1 MVDDGRDSENGR
13 TQSQQRYPLG
23 YPKRITL
30 DLTVD
35 DHHALLGARYADRV
49 PMADRLRALISL
61 WREDPA
67 LAEAVSTRAQQL
79 LLAGSPA
86 PRRRRPTRQPGH
98 STHRARRP
106 PDGGRSAAARHRG
119 LQHQPTHRPGSPH
132 GAQFC

>member
-1 MVDDGRDSENGR
+1 MIDDGPSSENNKVH
-13 TQSQQRYPLG
+13 SQLRYPRG

-67 LAEAVSTRAQQL
+67 LAQAVSTRAQEL
-79 LLAGSPA
+79 LLAASPGPASA
-86 PRRRRPTRQPGH
+86 PPPEPPTATLDPQ
-98 STHRARRP
+98 AP
-106 PDGGRSAAARHRG
+106 PAS
-119 LQHQPTHRPGSPH
+119 
-132 GAQFC
+132 

>member
-1 MVDDGRDSENGR
+1 MVDDGRNSENGK
-13 TQSQQRYPLG
+13 TQSQPRYPLG

-67 LAEAVSTRAQQL
+67 LAEAVSTRAQEL
-79 LLAGSPA
+79 LLAASPGPSPPA
-86 PRRRRPTRQPGH
+86 PAPDPPGRTLD
-98 STHRARRP
+98 SQAP
-106 PDGGRSAAARHRG
+106 PAS
-119 LQHQPTHRPGSPH
+119 
-132 GAQFC
+132 

>member
-1 MVDDGRDSENGR
+1 MVDDGPHGKS
-13 TQSQQRYPLG
+13 QSQLRYPLG

-67 LAEAVSTRAQQL
+67 LAEAVSTRAQEL
-79 LLAGSPA
+79 LLAASPA
-86 PRRRRPTRQPGH
+86 PAPSALP
-98 STHRARRP
+98 APEP
-106 PDGGRSAAARHRG
+106 PAETLDPQAPPAS
-119 LQHQPTHRPGSPH
+119 
-132 GAQFC
+132 

>member
-1 MVDDGRDSENGR
+1 MVGDGRNSSAHGKA
-13 TQSQQRYPLG
+13 QSQPRRPLG

-67 LAEAVSTRAQQL
+67 LAEAVSTRAQEL
-79 LLAGSPA
+79 LLAASPA
-86 PRRRRPTRQPGH
+86 PSPAPEAPTKTVDPQG
-98 STHRARRP
+98 P
-106 PDGGRSAAARHRG
+106 PAS
-119 LQHQPTHRPGSPH
+119 
-132 GAQFC
+132 